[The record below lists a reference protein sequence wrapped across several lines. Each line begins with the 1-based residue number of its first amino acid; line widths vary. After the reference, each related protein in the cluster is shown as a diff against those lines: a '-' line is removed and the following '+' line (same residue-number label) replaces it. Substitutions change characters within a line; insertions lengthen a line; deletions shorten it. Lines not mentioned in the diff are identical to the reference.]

1 MVALRAGILQYET
14 SAHDILLRRVAA
26 CILISRCACVR
37 GVQPRRGCARRPVPV
52 HTLGLSYHACSS
64 REASAAN
71 PYHLHDKYVWNTR
84 QIFYV
89 MRREGIPPD
98 VDTYTLFLMVL
109 AADPSLGG
117 TRLEAAGDVVLQME
131 AEGLELH
138 ALTYGAWMQVSLG
151 FRVWDLGL
159 RVQGTVQGTGLRA
172 QGSQTSTGCK
182 RQRARA
188 RVCWHACVRMHRRAQ
203 RARTTGAQIS
213 HTHKHTH
220 THGLSRLRQDRF
232 VFVDGMQVAAAEVSA
247 GTGVTWREGEAIL
260 DVQLRRGI
268 RPDFQQFVT
277 LMCAVE
283 KQAEL
288 GVRICPRMHAHTRSV
303 HPSIHPCIYLSI

>member
-52 HTLGLSYHACSS
+52 HTLGLSQHACSS

-220 THGLSRLRQDRF
+220 THPWTIPTPTRPFCLCGWD
-232 VFVDGMQVAAAEVSA
+232 A
-247 GTGVTWREGEAIL
+247 GRS
-260 DVQLRRGI
+260 RRGE
-268 RPDFQQFVT
+268 RGDRRDVARGGGHSRRATSARDPTGFP
-277 LMCAVE
+277 AVCHSHVCGRE
-283 KQAEL
+283 A
-288 GVRICPRMHAHTRSV
+288 G
-303 HPSIHPCIYLSI
+303 

>member
-159 RVQGTVQGTGLRA
+159 RVQGTVQGTGA
-172 QGSQTSTGCK
+172 QGSGLTDVDWMQAT
-182 RQRARA
+182 ARA
-188 RVCWHACVRMHRRAQ
+188 CESVLACMRANAQ
-203 RARTTGAQIS
+203 ARTTGAHNGGPDQP
-213 HTHKHTH
+213 HTQTH
-220 THGLSRLRQDRF
+220 THPWTIPTPTRPFCLCGWD
-232 VFVDGMQVAAAEVSA
+232 A
-247 GTGVTWREGEAIL
+247 GRS
-260 DVQLRRGI
+260 RRGE
-268 RPDFQQFVT
+268 RGDRRDVARGGGHSRRATSARNPTGFP
-277 LMCAVE
+277 AVCHSHVCGRE
-283 KQAEL
+283 A
-288 GVRICPRMHAHTRSV
+288 G
-303 HPSIHPCIYLSI
+303 

>member
-159 RVQGTVQGTGLRA
+159 RVQGTGLRA
-172 QGSQTSTGCK
+172 HRRRLDASDS
-182 RQRARA
+182 A
-188 RVCWHACVRMHRRAQ
+188 RVRECAGMHACECTGAHNGRAQ
-203 RARTTGAQIS
+203 RGPRSA
-213 HTHKHTH
+213 TH
-220 THGLSRLRQDRF
+220 TNTHTPMDYPDSDKTVLSLWM
-232 VFVDGMQVAAAEVSA
+232 G
-247 GTGVTWREGEAIL
+247 
-260 DVQLRRGI
+260 
-268 RPDFQQFVT
+268 
-277 LMCAVE
+277 C
-283 KQAEL
+283 
-288 GVRICPRMHAHTRSV
+288 RSQ
-303 HPSIHPCIYLSI
+303 PQR

>member
-1 MVALRAGILQYET
+1 MVALRAGILQHET

-26 CILISRCACVR
+26 CILYSRCACVR

-64 REASAAN
+64 RETSAAN

-84 QIFYV
+84 QIFDE

-138 ALTYGAWMQVSLG
+138 ALTYGAWMQV
-151 FRVWDLGL
+151 
-159 RVQGTVQGTGLRA
+159 
-172 QGSQTSTGCK
+172 
-182 RQRARA
+182 
-188 RVCWHACVRMHRRAQ
+188 
-203 RARTTGAQIS
+203 
-213 HTHKHTH
+213 
-220 THGLSRLRQDRF
+220 
-232 VFVDGMQVAAAEVSA
+232 
-247 GTGVTWREGEAIL
+247 
-260 DVQLRRGI
+260 RG
-268 RPDFQQFVT
+268 
-277 LMCAVE
+277 
-283 KQAEL
+283 
-288 GVRICPRMHAHTRSV
+288 
-303 HPSIHPCIYLSI
+303 